1 MKAVDPEYLAA
12 FIRGSLPMLT
22 RLPSLLFLSCLVLS
36 GPLGAGTQT
45 FGLADGPVAQDSRS
59 HAEWVRQAQVLERKS
74 DWTGLLEWGQAWA
87 QSDARDPLAWFVQGR
102 ALNQLGRLPEAIAAY
117 QRNVRIAPDDVLAR
131 NNLGNAYRDSGRT
144 REAMLAY
151 RAAVEIDPDYIQA
164 WHNLGLTFYL
174 TRGEAGVIQ
183 ALQRLQAT
191 DPALADVW
199 RKLAIDYSITRDK
212 RVAQDAVR
220 VLRGLSAA
228 ERDRMF
234 GILFAES

>member
-45 FGLADGPVAQDSRS
+45 FGLDGQAAQTSRS
-59 HAEWVRQAQVLERKS
+59 HAEWVRQAQLLERKK
-74 DWTGLLEWGQAWA
+74 DWTGLLQWGQDWVQA
-87 QSDARDPLAWFVQGR
+87 DARDPLAWFVQGR
-102 ALNQLGRLPEAIAAY
+102 ALNELGRLEEAIAAY
-117 QRNVRIAPDDVLAR
+117 QQNVRIAPDDVWAR
-131 NNLGNAYRDSGRT
+131 NNLGNAYRDSGRP
-144 REAMLAY
+144 REAMLEY

-174 TRGEAGVIQ
+174 TKGEAGVIQ

-212 RVAQDAVR
+212 RVARDAVR

-228 ERDRMF
+228 ERERMF